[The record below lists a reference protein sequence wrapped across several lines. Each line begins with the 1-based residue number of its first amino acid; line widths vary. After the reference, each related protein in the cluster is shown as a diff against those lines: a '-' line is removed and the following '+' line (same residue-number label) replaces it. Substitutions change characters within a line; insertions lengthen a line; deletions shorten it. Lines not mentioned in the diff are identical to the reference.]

1 MKNRATHQP
10 AKVPE
15 QHVWS
20 RITALPV
27 QILSSLS
34 NWNQRECRP
43 VAQLL
48 KLPGLRLV
56 PKPPAPD
63 PSRPVSTLHQ
73 PKLPH
78 FCLIRFLRRETLEY
92 FMIERVNQEPAAETE
107 VMWIRFEH
115 TSGFCMNVVKTFLF
129 LYFFF
134 FLHNFLPVCVFGIV
148 CPNQSSPMMN
158 V

>member
-1 MKNRATHQP
+1 MKNRATRQL

-20 RITALPV
+20 QITALPV

-78 FCLIRFLRRETLEY
+78 FYLIRFLRRKTLEY
-92 FMIERVNQEPAAETE
+92 FMIARGNQEPAAETKE
-107 VMWIRFEH
+107 MWIRFEH
-115 TSGFCMNVVKTFLF
+115 TSGFCMNVVKTFIF
-129 LYFFF
+129 LFFF
-134 FLHNFLPVCVFGIV
+134 TQLSTCLRVWYCL
-148 CPNQSSPMMN
+148 S
-158 V
+158 